1 MVNLREFRKA
11 NNLTQDEL
19 GSYLAMQKSYVSKI
33 ENGKEKLPEKKLK
46 QLLNNSRG
54 WDTTMLLDDVQ
65 ISGDAIIQTNGRGN
79 IGKIEGA
86 AELIMF
92 RRENEMLRQ
101 QIEELKAEKAE
112 YWETIKRL
120 TTLNHN

>member
-65 ISGDAIIQTNGRGN
+65 ISGDAIIQTNGSGN
-79 IGKIEGA
+79 IGKIEGN
-86 AELIMF
+86 AELIML
-92 RRENEMLRQ
+92 RRENELLRQ
-101 QIEELKAEKAE
+101 LVETLKAEKAE
-112 YWETIKRL
+112 YWEMIKEL
-120 TTLNHN
+120 TKK